1 MASRMDRA
9 QGRRRTETTG
19 QPVINAPLHLTL
31 EPGLR
36 VLIGRAGRPPLIE
49 TANVRVMRCTLDWEG
64 SGRRGAQAVLSLGT
78 AADMDNPSDRSA
90 TSLTVTFI
98 GEGPFGGILAGA
110 GDGDFYMGD
119 RLAALATAAAA
130 PTIQGAARD
139 MYRRAK
145 CQELFCEILEAA
157 ERGDLVP
164 HTPSAGLS
172 RAEMERLMTARRLIA
187 DRFDEKLTLDQIAR
201 TAGLNRTKL
210 TQGFREV
217 FGQSVADCLADQRL
231 SRAARD
237 LTSSDRPVSVVGYDA
252 GYLNNASFAR
262 AFTRRYGLCP
272 SDYRRAGGQVALNAA

>member
-1 MASRMDRA
+1 MID
-9 QGRRRTETTG
+9 T
-19 QPVINAPLHLTL
+19 PLHLTL

-36 VLIGRAGRPPLIE
+36 VMIGRDGQPSLIE
-49 TANVRVMRCTLDWEG
+49 ATDARVMRCTLDWRG

-78 AADMDNPSDRSA
+78 AADMARTTDRSD
-90 TSLTVTFI
+90 TSLTLTFV
-98 GEGPFGGILAGA
+98 GEGPFRGILAGA
-110 GDGDFYMGD
+110 GEGDFYMGD
-119 RLAALATAAAA
+119 ALAALATAAAA
-130 PTIQGAARD
+130 PAIQGAARD

-145 CQELFCEILEAA
+145 CQELLCEILEAA

-164 HTPSAGLS
+164 HTPSASLS
-172 RAEMERLMTARRLIA
+172 RAEMERLMSARRLIA